1 MIYKAI
7 INKIKTNYLLVFL
20 IMIGLVWLTTCT
32 FAHLEGYTA
41 SSDKVQETSVNKPI
55 ISIQHQESIG
65 KKTAELLSKVN
76 ENYQLKKS

>member
-41 SSDKVQETSVNKPI
+41 NNKVQETSVNKPI